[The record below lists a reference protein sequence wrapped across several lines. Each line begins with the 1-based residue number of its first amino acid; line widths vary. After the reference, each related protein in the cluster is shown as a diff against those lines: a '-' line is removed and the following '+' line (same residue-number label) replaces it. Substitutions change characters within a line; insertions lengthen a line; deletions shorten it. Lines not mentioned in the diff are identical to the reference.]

1 MAVNS
6 AFHTSNLHSIATE
19 RSLYQNLVKEAIQ
32 IYGHDVYYV
41 NRETVALDNV
51 LGEDALSKYTNAEPI
66 EMYVEDGAGFGG
78 DKEIITQFGLENR
91 NEITFVVSKER
102 FQEMDSQ
109 INLEEGE
116 GSIALESGTIDQ
128 TGNSSNLSSF
138 TGNFYILQDT
148 ATTDADRPQEG
159 DLVYHPVFAK
169 MFEINF
175 VDHDEPFYQL
185 DNNPVYKL
193 RCKQFEYASE
203 VMDTG
208 ITTIDEIEGD
218 LSTDARAYQITL
230 ELSTYQAFGTST
242 LSGDGVSLVSITQG
256 GTYTT
261 APTVTFSQPDIQGV
275 VTAGRLLTYGAG
287 HTNNAFY
294 NMVGGSG
301 SGLQIRGTGGG
312 GMIGFTITV
321 AGTGYQVGDVVST
334 PIDNP
339 ATLEITAVNDNTL
352 TLGTAVIDS
361 SGTVTEVTITEAG
374 TGYTNAPTVTFS
386 SSDLQGSLLLENA
399 ADTGTNSYIIT
410 EDYIVGDY
418 VTDKT
423 SQNELFDQLDD
434 TVLDFTESNPF
445 GDVGSAT

>member
-6 AFHTSNLHSIATE
+6 AFHTNNLHSLATE
-19 RSLYQNLVKEAIQ
+19 RSLYQNLIKEAIQ

-78 DKEIITQFGLENR
+78 DKEIISQFGLENR

-109 INLEEGE
+109 INLEEGG
-116 GSIALESGTIDQ
+116 GSIALEDGSIDQ
-128 TGNSSNLSSF
+128 TDSSSNLTTL
-138 TGNFYILQDT
+138 TGNYYILQDI

-159 DLVYHPVFAK
+159 DLVYHPVFEK

-208 ITTIDEIEGD
+208 IATIDAIEGD
-218 LSTDARAYQITL
+218 LSTDTRQYQITL
-230 ELSTYQAFGTST
+230 ENEVG
-242 LSGDGVSLVSITQG
+242 SIQ
-256 GTYTT
+256 
-261 APTVTFSQPDIQGV
+261 
-275 VTAGRLLTYGAG
+275 
-287 HTNNAFY
+287 
-294 NMVGGSG
+294 
-301 SGLQIRGTGGG
+301 
-312 GMIGFTITV
+312 
-321 AGTGYQVGDVVST
+321 
-334 PIDNP
+334 
-339 ATLEITAVNDNTL
+339 
-352 TLGTAVIDS
+352 
-361 SGTVTEVTITEAG
+361 
-374 TGYTNAPTVTFS
+374 
-386 SSDLQGSLLLENA
+386 LENA
-399 ADTGTNSYIIT
+399 ADTGGASFIIT

>member
-6 AFHTSNLHSIATE
+6 AFHTNNLHSLATE
-19 RSLYQNLVKEAIQ
+19 RSLYQNLIKEAIQ

-41 NRETVALDNV
+41 NRETVALDNI

-91 NEITFVVSKER
+91 NEVTLVVSKER

-116 GSIALESGTIDQ
+116 GSIALEDGSIDQ

-138 TGNFYILQDT
+138 TGNFYILQDI

-159 DLVYHPVFAK
+159 DLVYHPIFAK

-203 VMDTG
+203 VIDTG
-208 ITTIDEIEGD
+208 IATIDAIEGD
-218 LSTDARAYQITL
+218 LSTDSRQYQITL
-230 ELSTYQAFGTST
+230 ENEVG
-242 LSGDGVSLVSITQG
+242 SIQ
-256 GTYTT
+256 
-261 APTVTFSQPDIQGV
+261 
-275 VTAGRLLTYGAG
+275 
-287 HTNNAFY
+287 
-294 NMVGGSG
+294 
-301 SGLQIRGTGGG
+301 
-312 GMIGFTITV
+312 
-321 AGTGYQVGDVVST
+321 
-334 PIDNP
+334 
-339 ATLEITAVNDNTL
+339 
-352 TLGTAVIDS
+352 
-361 SGTVTEVTITEAG
+361 
-374 TGYTNAPTVTFS
+374 
-386 SSDLQGSLLLENA
+386 LENS
-399 ADTGTNSYIIT
+399 ADTGGASFIIT

-434 TVLDFTESNPF
+434 TVLDFSESNPF

>member
-6 AFHTSNLHSIATE
+6 AFHTNNLHSLATE
-19 RSLYQNLVKEAIQ
+19 RSLYQNLIKEAIQ

-78 DKEIITQFGLENR
+78 DKEIISQFGLENR

-116 GSIALESGTIDQ
+116 GSIALEDGSIDQ

-138 TGNFYILQDT
+138 TGNFYILQDI

-159 DLVYHPVFAK
+159 DLVYHPVFTK
-169 MFEINF
+169 MFEISF

-203 VMDTG
+203 VIDTG
-208 ITTIDEIEGD
+208 IATIDAIEGD
-218 LSTDARAYQITL
+218 LSTDTRQYQITL
-230 ELSTYQAFGTST
+230 E
-242 LSGDGVSLVSITQG
+242 
-256 GTYTT
+256 
-261 APTVTFSQPDIQGV
+261 
-275 VTAGRLLTYGAG
+275 
-287 HTNNAFY
+287 NE
-294 NMVGGSG
+294 VGSV
-301 SGLQIRGTGGG
+301 Q
-312 GMIGFTITV
+312 
-321 AGTGYQVGDVVST
+321 
-334 PIDNP
+334 
-339 ATLEITAVNDNTL
+339 
-352 TLGTAVIDS
+352 
-361 SGTVTEVTITEAG
+361 
-374 TGYTNAPTVTFS
+374 
-386 SSDLQGSLLLENA
+386 LENA
-399 ADTGTNSYIIT
+399 ADTGGASFIIT

>member
-6 AFHTSNLHSIATE
+6 AFHTSNLHSLVTE

-78 DKEIITQFGLENR
+78 DKEIISQYGLENR

-109 INLEEGE
+109 INLEEGG

-159 DLVYHPVFAK
+159 DLVYHPVFEK

-203 VMDTG
+203 VIDTG
-208 ITTIDEIEGD
+208 IATIDAIEGE
-218 LSTDARAYQITL
+218 LSTDARQFQITL
-230 ELSTYQAFGTST
+230 ENEVG
-242 LSGDGVSLVSITQG
+242 SIQ
-256 GTYTT
+256 
-261 APTVTFSQPDIQGV
+261 
-275 VTAGRLLTYGAG
+275 
-287 HTNNAFY
+287 
-294 NMVGGSG
+294 
-301 SGLQIRGTGGG
+301 
-312 GMIGFTITV
+312 
-321 AGTGYQVGDVVST
+321 
-334 PIDNP
+334 
-339 ATLEITAVNDNTL
+339 
-352 TLGTAVIDS
+352 
-361 SGTVTEVTITEAG
+361 
-374 TGYTNAPTVTFS
+374 
-386 SSDLQGSLLLENA
+386 LENA
-399 ADTGTNSYIIT
+399 ADTGIASYILT

-418 VTDKT
+418 DTDKT

-434 TVLDFTESNPF
+434 TVLDFSESNPF

>member
-6 AFHTSNLHSIATE
+6 AFHTNNLHSLATE
-19 RSLYQNLVKEAIQ
+19 RSLYQNLIKEAIQ

-78 DKEIITQFGLENR
+78 DKEIISQFGLENR

-116 GSIALESGTIDQ
+116 GSIALEDGSIDQ
-128 TGNSSNLSSF
+128 TDSSSNLTTL
-138 TGNFYILQDT
+138 TGNYYILQDI

-208 ITTIDEIEGD
+208 IATIDAIEGD

-230 ELSTYQAFGTST
+230 E
-242 LSGDGVSLVSITQG
+242 
-256 GTYTT
+256 
-261 APTVTFSQPDIQGV
+261 
-275 VTAGRLLTYGAG
+275 
-287 HTNNAFY
+287 NE
-294 NMVGGSG
+294 VGS
-301 SGLQIRGTGGG
+301 
-312 GMIGFTITV
+312 V
-321 AGTGYQVGDVVST
+321 
-334 PIDNP
+334 
-339 ATLEITAVNDNTL
+339 
-352 TLGTAVIDS
+352 
-361 SGTVTEVTITEAG
+361 
-374 TGYTNAPTVTFS
+374 
-386 SSDLQGSLLLENA
+386 LLENA
-399 ADTGTNSYIIT
+399 ADTGMDSYIIT

>member
-6 AFHTSNLHSIATE
+6 AFHTNNLHSLATE
-19 RSLYQNLVKEAIQ
+19 RSLYQNLIKEAIQ

-78 DKEIITQFGLENR
+78 DKEIISQFGLENR
-91 NEITFVVSKER
+91 NEVTLVVSKER

-138 TGNFYILQDT
+138 TGNFYILQDI

-159 DLVYHPVFAK
+159 DLVYHPVFEK

-175 VDHDEPFYQL
+175 VDDDEPFYQL
-185 DNNPVYKL
+185 DNKPVYKL

-203 VMDTG
+203 VIDTG
-208 ITTIDEIEGD
+208 IATIDAIEGD
-218 LSTDARAYQITL
+218 LSTDSRQYQITL
-230 ELSTYQAFGTST
+230 ENEVG
-242 LSGDGVSLVSITQG
+242 SIQ
-256 GTYTT
+256 
-261 APTVTFSQPDIQGV
+261 
-275 VTAGRLLTYGAG
+275 
-287 HTNNAFY
+287 
-294 NMVGGSG
+294 
-301 SGLQIRGTGGG
+301 
-312 GMIGFTITV
+312 
-321 AGTGYQVGDVVST
+321 
-334 PIDNP
+334 
-339 ATLEITAVNDNTL
+339 
-352 TLGTAVIDS
+352 
-361 SGTVTEVTITEAG
+361 
-374 TGYTNAPTVTFS
+374 
-386 SSDLQGSLLLENA
+386 LENS
-399 ADTGTNSYIIT
+399 ADTGGASFIIT

-418 VTDKT
+418 DTDKT

-434 TVLDFTESNPF
+434 TVLDFSESNPF

>member
-6 AFHTSNLHSIATE
+6 AFHTSNLHSLATE

-78 DKEIITQFGLENR
+78 DKEIIAQFGLENR

-109 INLEEGE
+109 INLEEGG
-116 GSIALESGTIDQ
+116 GSIALEDGSIDQ
-128 TGNSSNLSSF
+128 TDSSSNLTTL
-138 TGNFYILQDT
+138 TGNYYILQDI

-159 DLVYHPVFAK
+159 DLVYHPIFEK

-203 VMDTG
+203 VIDTG
-208 ITTIDEIEGD
+208 IATIDAIEGD
-218 LSTDARAYQITL
+218 LSTDSRQYQITL
-230 ELSTYQAFGTST
+230 ENEVG
-242 LSGDGVSLVSITQG
+242 SI
-256 GTYTT
+256 
-261 APTVTFSQPDIQGV
+261 
-275 VTAGRLLTYGAG
+275 
-287 HTNNAFY
+287 
-294 NMVGGSG
+294 
-301 SGLQIRGTGGG
+301 
-312 GMIGFTITV
+312 
-321 AGTGYQVGDVVST
+321 
-334 PIDNP
+334 
-339 ATLEITAVNDNTL
+339 
-352 TLGTAVIDS
+352 
-361 SGTVTEVTITEAG
+361 
-374 TGYTNAPTVTFS
+374 
-386 SSDLQGSLLLENA
+386 LLENA
-399 ADTGTNSYIIT
+399 ADTGIDSYIVT

-434 TVLDFTESNPF
+434 TVLDFSESNPF

>member
-6 AFHTSNLHSIATE
+6 AFHTNNLHSLTTE
-19 RSLYQNLVKEAIQ
+19 RSLYQNLIKEAIQ

-66 EMYVEDGAGFGG
+66 EMYVEDAEGFGG
-78 DKEIITQFGLENR
+78 DKEIISQFGLENR

-102 FQEMDSQ
+102 FQEIDSQ

-116 GSIALESGTIDQ
+116 GSIALEDGSIDQ
-128 TGNSSNLSSF
+128 TDNFSTVSTL

-159 DLVYHPVFAK
+159 DLVYHPIFEK

-203 VMDTG
+203 IIDTG
-208 ITTIDEIEGD
+208 IATIDAIEGD
-218 LSTDARAYQITL
+218 LSTDSRQYQITL
-230 ELSTYQAFGTST
+230 E
-242 LSGDGVSLVSITQG
+242 
-256 GTYTT
+256 
-261 APTVTFSQPDIQGV
+261 
-275 VTAGRLLTYGAG
+275 
-287 HTNNAFY
+287 NE
-294 NMVGGSG
+294 VGS
-301 SGLQIRGTGGG
+301 
-312 GMIGFTITV
+312 V
-321 AGTGYQVGDVVST
+321 
-334 PIDNP
+334 
-339 ATLEITAVNDNTL
+339 
-352 TLGTAVIDS
+352 
-361 SGTVTEVTITEAG
+361 
-374 TGYTNAPTVTFS
+374 
-386 SSDLQGSLLLENA
+386 LLENA
-399 ADTGTNSYIIT
+399 ADTGINSYIIT

-418 VTDKT
+418 DTDKT

-434 TVLDFTESNPF
+434 TVLDFSESNPF